1 MSQGVAPQPRRPA
14 SLHLR
19 YPEATF
25 LAGYLRVLV
34 EWDARA
40 CVRLL
45 QRRAVVG
52 VFGAPPTGCLSFV
65 ALPLVTGDLDAP
77 APVADRTVSAGRLRD
92 IIGDVTVRVDQDR
105 IVQIPEA
112 VTGPAELALLPPS
125 DGWEASGSSAA
136 RTVVEVVD
144 QAVAQFKSRVPNSQ
158 TDPEIAEREADRIWS
173 RPGWEGIPIRAL
185 HTAKALGFL
194 TNLDAQVAAARL
206 PGWSRF
212 STPAGQVFTPDE
224 VGTLSLRLLGG

>member
-1 MSQGVAPQPRRPA
+1 MSQTAEPQPPRPA

-19 YPEATF
+19 YSEAVF

-34 EWDARA
+34 EWDGRA

-45 QRRAVVG
+45 QRRNVVG
-52 VFGAPPTGCLSFV
+52 VFGAPPTGCLAFI
-65 ALPLVTGDLDAP
+65 ALPLVTGELDAP
-77 APVADRTVSAGRLRD
+77 VPVADRTISAGRLRD

-112 VTGPAELALLPPS
+112 VTGPSELALLPPS
-125 DGWEASGSSAA
+125 DGWQASGSSTT

-144 QAVAQFKSRVPNSQ
+144 QAVAQFKSRVPN
-158 TDPEIAEREADRIWS
+158 TDVNPEIAEREADRIWS
-173 RPGWEGIPIRAL
+173 RPGWEGVPVRAL
-185 HTAKALGFL
+185 HTAKSLGFL
-194 TNLDAQVAAARL
+194 NNLDGQVSAARL

-212 STPAGQVFTPDE
+212 STSAGQVFTPDE
-224 VGTLSLRLLGG
+224 VGTLSLRLLVD

>member
-1 MSQGVAPQPRRPA
+1 MNQTLPPKSPGPG

-19 YPEATF
+19 YPETVF
-25 LAGYLRVLV
+25 LAGFLRVLV

-45 QRRAVVG
+45 QRREVVG
-52 VFGAPPTGCLSFV
+52 LFGAPPTGCLAFI
-65 ALPLVTGDLDAP
+65 ALPLVVGDLDSP
-77 APVADRTVSAGRLRD
+77 APVADRTISAGRLRD

-105 IVQIPEA
+105 TVQIPEA

-125 DGWEASGSSAA
+125 DGWAAAGSTTAGA
-136 RTVVEVVD
+136 VVDVVEA
-144 QAVAQFKSRVPNSQ
+144 AVAQFRSRVPNA
-158 TDPEIAEREADRIWS
+158 DVNPEMAEREADRIWS
-173 RPGWEGIPIRAL
+173 RPGWQAVPVRAL

-194 TNLDAQVAAARL
+194 SNAEAQVAAARL

-224 VGTLSLRLLGG
+224 VGTLSLRLLVN